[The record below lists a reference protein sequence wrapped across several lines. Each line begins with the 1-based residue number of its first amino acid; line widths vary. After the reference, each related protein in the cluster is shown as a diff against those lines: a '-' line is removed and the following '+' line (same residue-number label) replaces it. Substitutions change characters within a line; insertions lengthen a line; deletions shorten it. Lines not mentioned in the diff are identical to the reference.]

1 MNATKDRWESYTDK
15 TGRRHWRWP
24 ATSAAAE
31 RGGRAAESDSRPRAG
46 LPSPQQTSFA
56 LLPLRGK

>member
-1 MNATKDRWESYTDK
+1 MNADKDRWESYTDK
-15 TGRRHWRWP
+15 AGRRHWRWP
-24 ATSAAAE
+24 ATNAAAE
-31 RGGRAAESDSRPRAG
+31 RGGRDAEADSRPRAG